1 MYHCQIFTRKCML
14 LKGTI
19 VHHPLL
25 CLVLCVELLYHVLH
39 FAAAPLESLKTVLC
53 SKMSG
58 LHCSALLCQLCITMS
73 ISMQCAMNQSCM
85 LCSVPKR
92 WDSGA
97 VHTAADREVKEE
109 GGRAEATKKHVGSFV
124 YSWSPAKKYVTAFW
138 PGKYLSCLIQQ
149 FSANCFS
156 TYDRAPGANKRKL
169 QNSPKSTE
177 KNCDERWK

>member
-1 MYHCQIFTRKCML
+1 MTQGNESSGHVSFCDFCEPFTQSLNPLLYGNDTYMYHCQIFTRKCML

-92 WDSGA
+92 
-97 VHTAADREVKEE
+97 
-109 GGRAEATKKHVGSFV
+109 
-124 YSWSPAKKYVTAFW
+124 
-138 PGKYLSCLIQQ
+138 
-149 FSANCFS
+149 
-156 TYDRAPGANKRKL
+156 
-169 QNSPKSTE
+169 
-177 KNCDERWK
+177 